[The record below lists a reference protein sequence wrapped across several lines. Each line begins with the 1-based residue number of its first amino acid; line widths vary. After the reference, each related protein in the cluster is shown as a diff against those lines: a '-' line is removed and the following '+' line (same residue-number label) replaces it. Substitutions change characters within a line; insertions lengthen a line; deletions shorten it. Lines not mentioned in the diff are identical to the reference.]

1 MGSEPGGR
9 DGMEPGPASSEQCL
23 SFVALQEAQR
33 LPGWQLLVV
42 TVDQEIKASIRQVLS
57 HHTLSPCQP
66 GKAPGVAS
74 SLKDCGLE
82 ANVGTAQMAQ
92 VRLQIPHMFEPGFGP
107 AWVYV
112 TPPYPTLKAAQQDA
126 CKTTLAFFLA
136 VNPEAVHLARV
147 DETRHRFGEDHT
159 ESGTGD
165 RRVGLRCI
173 LARGSATSCTC

>member
-1 MGSEPGGR
+1 MGSEQGGR

-23 SFVALQEAQR
+23 SFVALQEVQR

-57 HHTLSPCQP
+57 HHTSTPCQP

-112 TPPYPTLKAAQQDA
+112 TPPYPTLKAARCMQDDVGFLFG
-126 CKTTLAFFLA
+126 CEPRSGAFGTG
-136 VNPEAVHLARV
+136 V

>member
-1 MGSEPGGR
+1 MFSVAFLATWTGRRTLGPTGNFFVAMGSEQGGC
-9 DGMEPGPASSEQCL
+9 DGTEAGPASSEQCL

-57 HHTLSPCQP
+57 HHTSTPCQP

-92 VRLQIPHMFEPGFGP
+92 LRLQIPHMLNQ
-107 AWVYV
+107 A
-112 TPPYPTLKAAQQDA
+112 
-126 CKTTLAFFLA
+126 
-136 VNPEAVHLARV
+136 
-147 DETRHRFGEDHT
+147 
-159 ESGTGD
+159 SGQ
-165 RRVGLRCI
+165 
-173 LARGSATSCTC
+173 RGCM